1 MLAALINFSNFKLP
15 HYMPILAP
23 VTALIVA
30 HFFLSRGNDGRW
42 KKAFYIIQLSAS
54 LLLLAAA
61 ALVNVWA
68 FPVKNTFVL
77 IGLIFFL
84 AVVFYFLLSKMY
96 SQIQKAITVSVASIA
111 LFFFLL
117 NTNFYPQLLTYQ
129 GGKPLAD
136 ITRGIADPKDVYFWK
151 NTFSSTYSFYS
162 ASNRQVYDDSLKQTG
177 KNFWLIYERSQ
188 QAEIDSLGLEFGK
201 TFSVQDYEITRLKNK
216 FVDPATRKET
226 LDEMIMAEVNN
237 RKN

>member
-1 MLAALINFSNFKLP
+1 
-15 HYMPILAP
+15 
-23 VTALIVA
+23 
-30 HFFLSRGNDGRW
+30 
-42 KKAFYIIQLSAS
+42 
-54 LLLLAAA
+54 
-61 ALVNVWA
+61 
-68 FPVKNTFVL
+68 
-77 IGLIFFL
+77 
-84 AVVFYFLLSKMY
+84 MY

-188 QAEIDSLGLEFGK
+188 QAEIDSLGFELGK
-201 TFSVQDYEITRLKNK
+201 TFSVRDYEITRLKNK

>member
-15 HYMPILAP
+15 HYLPILAP
-23 VTALIVA
+23 STALIVG
-30 HFFLSRGNDGRW
+30 HFFVSRWKDERW
-42 KKAFYIIQLSAS
+42 KKAFYLIQLSAS
-54 LLLLAAA
+54 VLLLAAA

-77 IGLIFFL
+77 IEVIFFL
-84 AVVFYFLLSKMY
+84 TIVFYFLLSKIY
-96 SQIQKAITVSVASIA
+96 SNIQKALTVSVASIG

-136 ITRGIADPKDVYFWK
+136 ITRGVADPKDVYFWK

-162 ASNRQVYDDSLKQTG
+162 ASNRQVYDDSFKQAG
-177 KNFWLIYERSQ
+177 KKFWLIYERSQ
-188 QAEIDSLGLEFGK
+188 QAEIDSLGLELGK

-226 LDEMIMAEVNN
+226 LDEMVMAEVIG
-237 RKN
+237 KKK

>member
-23 VTALIVA
+23 ATALIVA
-30 HFFLSRGNDGRW
+30 HFFVSHREDQRW

-54 LLLLAAA
+54 VLLLAAA

-68 FPVKNTFVL
+68 FPVKNTLVL
-77 IGLIFFL
+77 FGLIFFL
-84 AVVFYFLLSKMY
+84 AVVFYFLLSKIY
-96 SQIQKAITVSVASIA
+96 SNIQKSITVSVAAIA
-111 LFFFLL
+111 LFFFLA

-136 ITRGIADPKDVYFWK
+136 ITRNIADSKNVYFWK

-162 ASNRQVYDDSLKQTG
+162 ASNRQVYEDSLKQSG

-188 QAEIDSLGLEFGK
+188 QMEIDSLGLDLGK
-201 TFSVQDYEITRLKNK
+201 SFSVQDYEITRLKK
-216 FVDPATRKET
+216 SFIDPATRKET
-226 LDEMIMAEVNN
+226 LDSMMMAEVIS
-237 RKN
+237 RKK